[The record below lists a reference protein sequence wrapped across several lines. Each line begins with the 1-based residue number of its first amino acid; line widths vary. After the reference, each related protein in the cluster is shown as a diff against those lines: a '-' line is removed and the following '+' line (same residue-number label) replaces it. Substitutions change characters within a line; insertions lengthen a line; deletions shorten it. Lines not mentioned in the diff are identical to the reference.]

1 MKARYPLKED
11 TVSQPG
17 KWTTTEEGIQY
28 LRELV
33 VVDTRTVIRPLPPVW
48 RSFVQS
54 APTSR
59 ASNLA
64 MMNWS
69 AIEAPTVYRLVCHLW
84 RFKENLS
91 SPSLLQAGVSAVERP
106 FHEVERVKSNGKDP
120 SPSLSLQA
128 NISATKG
135 CTFPAEREWE
145 RGHVLRAMLWFDLRD
160 HGEAMR
166 KWDGAPRNIPVSMNI
181 SLSVLVWAGR
191 ELIFFIVASMGLCF
205 GFVLETVLIIQG
217 CFNCC

>member
-91 SPSLLQAGVSAVERP
+91 SLPCYGRASQLWKDRSMRWNESKAMGRIPPPPCPYRPTSQLPRAAPSLPKGNGNVGTCCVPCCGSICVTMGRP
-106 FHEVERVKSNGKDP
+106 
-120 SPSLSLQA
+120 
-128 NISATKG
+128 
-135 CTFPAEREWE
+135 
-145 RGHVLRAMLWFDLRD
+145 
-160 HGEAMR
+160 
-166 KWDGAPRNIPVSMNI
+166 
-181 SLSVLVWAGR
+181 
-191 ELIFFIVASMGLCF
+191 
-205 GFVLETVLIIQG
+205 
-217 CFNCC
+217 